1 MKKII
6 FITLLFCGLAFT
18 AQSQSLTYSKV
29 ILLTS
34 LDTVPQGKVWKVT
47 SYLSD
52 NAWIHSSSSSAPVTN
67 KEVGISI
74 NSSYVALGMYTGNY
88 AGGNSAVSGTSN
100 TPFPIWLPAGTT
112 LEPSTNCGSL
122 SIIEF
127 TETNE

>member
-6 FITLLFCGLAFT
+6 FITLIFCGLAFN
-18 AQSQSLTYSKV
+18 AQSQSLAYSKV
-29 ILLTS
+29 ILLTT
-34 LDTVPQGKVWKVT
+34 LDTVPQGKVWKVV
-47 SYLSD
+47 SYLPD
-52 NAWIHSSSSSAPVTN
+52 NAWIHSSSSNASVTN

-74 NSSYVALGMYTGNY
+74 NASYVAIGMYTGNY
-88 AGGNSAVSGTSN
+88 AGGNSAVSGTAE

-127 TETNE
+127 TENN

>member
-1 MKKII
+1 MKKLLLT
-6 FITLLFCGLAFT
+6 TLLFCGLVFSS
-18 AQSQSLTYSKV
+18 QSQTLQFSQV
-29 ILLTS
+29 LLVSS

-47 SYLSD
+47 TYLPD
-52 NAWIHSSSSSAPVTN
+52 NAWIHSDSFNSSVTN

-74 NSSYVALGMYTGNY
+74 NSSYVALGMYTGIY

-112 LEPSTNCGSL
+112 VAPSTNCGSL

-127 TETNE
+127 TENQ

>member
-6 FITLLFCGLAFT
+6 FITLIFCGFT
-18 AQSQSLTYSKV
+18 FTVQSQSLTYSKV
-29 ILLTS
+29 ILLTT
-34 LDTVPQGKVWKVT
+34 LDTVPQGKVWKVV
-47 SYLSD
+47 SYLPD
-52 NAWIHSSSSSAPVTN
+52 NAWIHSSSSNASVTN

-74 NSSYVALGMYTGNY
+74 NASYVAIGMYTGNY
-88 AGGNSAVSGTSN
+88 AGGNSAVSGTAE

-127 TETNE
+127 TENN